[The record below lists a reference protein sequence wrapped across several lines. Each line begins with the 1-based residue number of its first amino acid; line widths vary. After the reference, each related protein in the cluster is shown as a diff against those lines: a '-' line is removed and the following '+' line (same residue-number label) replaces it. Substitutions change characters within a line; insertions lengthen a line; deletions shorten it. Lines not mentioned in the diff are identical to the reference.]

1 MAGMAANAVIAQV
14 IDRPVGLCTVHAS
27 TLVGL
32 SPEPISVEVG
42 CSRGPAFFQMVG
54 LADTPVREAR
64 VRVACALSRIGVLL
78 EEWAITINLAPADV
92 RKREASLDLAI
103 AVGILGAIGELSAES
118 ARSWLF
124 LGELSLDGRLQPIR
138 GVLPLLVGARERGLA
153 HAIVPSANAKE
164 AGLVRGI
171 EVFVA
176 DTLADVARHLQRR
189 ASLDHVAAT
198 TFRPEAIRVGADL
211 SEVRGQATARRALE
225 VAAAGGHNLLL
236 VGPPGAG
243 KTMLARRLPTILP
256 PLGYEEALETTAI
269 HSAAGLIDPE
279 RGVIEYRPFRAPHH
293 SATEQ
298 GIVGGGDN
306 PRPGEVSLAHNGV
319 LFLDEFPEFRRA
331 VLEALRQP
339 LEDGRVTIARARAR
353 ATYPARPIVVA
364 AMNPCPCGYF
374 GHPHKRCLC
383 SDKQRERYR
392 SRLSGPLLDRL
403 DVHVTLP
410 PVRLEGLVHGAP
422 AESSACAR
430 ERVVAARLRQLERR
444 ARGVTVARCNAEL
457 SVGELERALAL
468 ESKAS
473 ALLERASMRLGLS
486 ARAFGKVARV
496 ARTIADLAAS
506 ERIRSEHVA
515 EALQGRMLEG
525 QAFPG

>member
-1 MAGMAANAVIAQV
+1 MASPAARVHIV
-14 IDRPVGLCTVHAS
+14 DRPVGLCTVSAS
-27 TLVGL
+27 TLIGL

-54 LADTPVREAR
+54 LAETPVREAR
-64 VRVACALSRIGVLL
+64 VRVACALSRMGVLL

-92 RKREASLDLAI
+92 RKRDAALDLSI
-103 AVGILGAIGELSAES
+103 AVGILGAIGELPADR
-118 ARSWLF
+118 AASWLL
-124 LGELSLDGRLQPIR
+124 LGELSLDGRLQPVR
-138 GVLPLLVGARERGLA
+138 GVLPLLVGARDRGLR
-153 HAIVPSANAKE
+153 HAIVPRANAKE

-171 EVFVA
+171 DVLAA
-176 DTLADVARHLQRR
+176 DTLSSVVQHLRGQVALECVR
-189 ASLDHVAAT
+189 ATPFAPAPCD
-198 TFRPEAIRVGADL
+198 PGADL
-211 SEVRGQATARRALE
+211 AEVRGQATARRALE
-225 VAAAGGHNLLL
+225 VAAAGGHNLLF

-243 KTMLARRLPTILP
+243 KTMLARRLPSILP
-256 PLGYEEALETTAI
+256 PLSYEEALETTAV
-269 HSAAGLIDPE
+269 HSAAGLVDSE
-279 RGVIEYRPFRAPHH
+279 RGVIDRRPFRAPHH

-339 LEDGRVTIARARAR
+339 LEDGWVTIARARAR
-353 ATYPARPIVVA
+353 ATYPARPLVVA

-374 GHPHKRCLC
+374 GHPQKRCLC

-410 PVRLEGLVHGAP
+410 PVRLDGLVGGERS
-422 AESSACAR
+422 ESSACTR
-430 ERVVAARLRQLERR
+430 ERVVLARERQLARR
-444 ARGVTVARCNAEL
+444 ANGLSVARCNAEIRA
-457 SVGELERALAL
+457 SELESVLRL
-468 ESKAS
+468 ESRAA
-473 ALLERASMRLGLS
+473 ALLERAGMRLGLS

-496 ARTIADLAAS
+496 ARTVADLASS
-506 ERIRSEHVA
+506 ERIRAEHVA
-515 EALQGRMLEG
+515 EAIQGRMLEG
-525 QAFPG
+525 TAFPG